1 MLTGDLDKPEH
12 PHSQLCVFCYSA
24 FTQVNESD
32 VQVRIKEKNKPGFK
46 SDLPPAPYC
55 SSVK

>member
-32 VQVRIKEKNKPGFK
+32 V
-46 SDLPPAPYC
+46 
-55 SSVK
+55 